1 MEKIVR
7 PSQCPGEGAQDAPR
21 GHTGSTRDGQ
31 EAEGARRRHGALGRN
46 RGGLGLADFGLA
58 SLKNFRR
65 LWGIGA
71 APRCVALGP
80 GVMRMGEYWSGA

>member
-1 MEKIVR
+1 M
-7 PSQCPGEGAQDAPR
+7 P
-21 GHTGSTRDGQ
+21 
-31 EAEGARRRHGALGRN
+31 HGATLEALGTVRRQRVQGEDTGRRVYCGF
-46 RGGLGLADFGLA
+46 RGKDQRRLGLANFGLA
-58 SLKNFRR
+58 SLKIFRR